1 MNDIYS
7 NPENMKERNFEHN
20 VLLPF
25 QVGHFEKKVRKE
37 KYPGILQEWRL
48 YMCLS
53 LIKRQRMAD
62 YFMSLGRPTY
72 SVVKIKVNGCVFCG
86 DAYKCFD
93 GSIYEEEN
101 LKRAEIYWKNEPNED
116 GNMPIVE
123 VLVNGEI
130 EVIEI
135 MKELNVNI

>member
-1 MNDIYS
+1 MGV
-7 NPENMKERNFEHN
+7 F
-20 VLLPF
+20 
-25 QVGHFEKKVRKE
+25 
-37 KYPGILQEWRL
+37 
-48 YMCLS
+48 
-53 LIKRQRMAD
+53 
-62 YFMSLGRPTY
+62 
-72 SVVKIKVNGCVFCG
+72 FCG

-101 LKRAEIYWKNEPNED
+101 LKRAEIYWKNEPNKD